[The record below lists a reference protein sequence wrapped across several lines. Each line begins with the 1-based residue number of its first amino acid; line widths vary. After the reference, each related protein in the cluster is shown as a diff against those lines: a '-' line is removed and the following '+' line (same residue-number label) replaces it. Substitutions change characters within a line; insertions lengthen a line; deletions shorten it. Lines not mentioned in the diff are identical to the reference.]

1 MPPFEEG
8 GNFSFYTDDQV
19 LSGLSLTSERQPF
32 VPLHSHML
40 PICHRGSAET
50 WSIQRALS
58 HHPPYPALPPLGRP
72 RLRPRSLTLMDYFD
86 IHAHCI
92 PLCPS
97 QAIVSIDASSLPMDE
112 KVVYASIGI
121 HPWQLT
127 EANAESQWE
136 ALKASVNDPRIIAI
150 GEAGLDKLKGASIPL
165 QTSVFQQEIALSESL
180 SLPMVIHCVR
190 AFNELIQIRK
200 ASKAKKSWIMYW
212 YERRGNDRYCSP
224 AEARTSSP

>member
-1 MPPFEEG
+1 
-8 GNFSFYTDDQV
+8 
-19 LSGLSLTSERQPF
+19 
-32 VPLHSHML
+32 
-40 PICHRGSAET
+40 
-50 WSIQRALS
+50 
-58 HHPPYPALPPLGRP
+58 
-72 RLRPRSLTLMDYFD
+72 MDYFD
-86 IHAHCI
+86 IHTHCI

-136 ALKASVNDPRIIAI
+136 TLKASVNDPRIIAI
-150 GEAGLDKLKGASIPL
+150 GEAGLDKLKGASISL
-165 QTSVFQQEIALSESL
+165 HSSVFQQEIALSESL

-200 ASKAKKSWIMYW
+200 ASKAKQPWIIHGF
-212 YERRGNDRYCSP
+212 RGKPSIAQELLKQVIKHHLTLCLVQFRGHNINISLVFAVVGLYNQCSLL
-224 AEARTSSP
+224 TH

>member
-1 MPPFEEG
+1 
-8 GNFSFYTDDQV
+8 
-19 LSGLSLTSERQPF
+19 
-32 VPLHSHML
+32 
-40 PICHRGSAET
+40 
-50 WSIQRALS
+50 
-58 HHPPYPALPPLGRP
+58 
-72 RLRPRSLTLMDYFD
+72 MDYFD
-86 IHAHCI
+86 IHTHCI

-150 GEAGLDKLKGASIPL
+150 GEAGLDKLKGASISL
-165 QTSVFQQEIALSESL
+165 QSSVFQQEIALSESL

-190 AFNELIQIRK
+190 AFNELTQIRK
-200 ASKAKKSWIMYW
+200 ASQAKQPWIIHGF
-212 YERRGNDRYCSP
+212 RGKPSIAQELLKHGCWLSFGSHFQEESVRITPLNRLFIETDESAESIEHIYHRIAGIKGISP
-224 AEARTSSP
+224 EELAEAINKNVREVFFKR